1 MTDEEFG
8 VIKAELERFG
18 RGLTEAVRQIIHQ
31 EAEITALRWI
41 IEQSG
46 VAIAGEL
53 DVAREE
59 AIRQLNAPLER
70 IAPGAADERPR
81 RLHMRREKWSI

>member
-1 MTDEEFG
+1 MTNEEFG
-8 VIKAELERFG
+8 VIKAELERLG
-18 RGLTEAVRQIIHQ
+18 RGLSEAVRQIFYQ

-41 IEQSG
+41 IEQNG

-53 DVAREE
+53 DVARDE

-70 IAPGAADERPR
+70 IGATDELPR
-81 RLHMRREKWSI
+81 RLHKRRETWRI

>member
-8 VIKAELERFG
+8 VIKTELERLG
-18 RGLTEAVRQIIHQ
+18 RGLTEAVRQIIYQ

-41 IEQSG
+41 MEQHG

-53 DVAREE
+53 DIARDE
-59 AIRQLNAPLER
+59 AILQLNAPLER
-70 IAPGAADERPR
+70 ISAGGVDEVPR
-81 RLHMRREKWSI
+81 RVHRRRERWRM